1 MARVERTLCIVKP
14 DAVARHVTGKILAM
28 VEESGLRIVAARMTR
43 LTSEQAKAFY
53 YVHREKGFFAR
64 LVQFMTSGRIL
75 AAVLEGPD
83 AIDRW
88 RRLMG
93 PTNSAEAPKGTVR
106 GEFGT
111 DIEKNA
117 VHGSDGQDTARTE
130 VAFFFS
136 EADLCGRD

>member
-1 MARVERTLCIVKP
+1 MSGVERTLCIVKP

-28 VEESGLRIVAARMTR
+28 VEDAGLRIVAARMTR

-64 LVQFMTSGRIL
+64 LVQFMTSGPIL

-93 PTNSAEAPKGTVR
+93 PTNSVQAPKGTVR

-117 VHGSDGQDTARTE
+117 VHGSDGQETARAE
-130 VAFFFS
+130 VTFFFS